1 MRAVGVEDFGGPAAL
16 QVFEVAEPHAGPGEL
31 RIRVRAATV
40 NPTDTGLR
48 AGWYGPRLNDQQPP
62 YIPGMD
68 AAGVIDEVGDGSTTV
83 DGTPWQLGDEVMAIV
98 LPTEPRKGAY
108 AEQIVVPAAS
118 VARLPKGTDAV
129 AASGLPM
136 NGLTARVALDEL
148 GLRPGQTIAV
158 TGAAGAFGGY
168 IVQLAKADGLRV
180 IADASEADEQLVRDL
195 GADDVVRRGDDV
207 ADRIRAL
214 VPEGVDGLADGAV
227 QSELV
232 VDAIADGGGMAVVR
246 GWNGDPGRGI
256 TVHKIMVFGHARDT
270 EALDQLRQRVEDGVV
285 TLRVAQTF
293 PAEQAAEAH
302 RTLEAGGV
310 RGRLVLTF
318 D

>member
-1 MRAVGVEDFGGPAAL
+1 MRAVGVVEFGGPEAL
-16 QVFEVAEPHAGPGEL
+16 HLVEVPEPHAGPGEV
-31 RIRVRAATV
+31 RIRVRAATI
-40 NPTDTGLR
+40 NPTDPGLR
-48 AGWYGPRLNDQQPP
+48 AGWYGPRLGDQQPP

-68 AAGVIDEVGDGSTTV
+68 AAGVVDEVDEVGSTSV
-83 DGTPWQLGDEVMAIV
+83 DGTPWQPDDEVMAIV

-118 VARLPKGTDAV
+118 VARLPKGSDAV

-148 GLRPGQTIAV
+148 GLQPGQTIAV

-168 IVQLAKADGLRV
+168 VVQLAKADGLRV

-207 ADRIRAL
+207 AERIRAL
-214 VPEGVDGLADGAV
+214 VPDGVDDLADGAV

-232 VDAIADGGGMAVVR
+232 VGAFKDGGGMAVVR
-246 GWNGDPGRGI
+246 GWDGDPGRGI
-256 TVHKIMVFGHARDT
+256 TVHKIMVLGHAR
-270 EALDQLRQRVEDGVV
+270 
-285 TLRVAQTF
+285 
-293 PAEQAAEAH
+293 
-302 RTLEAGGV
+302 EAGRRGPPHPGSRWRAGPLGPDLRLSV
-310 RGRLVLTF
+310 SVPGRSGPATLPRPAPTPPTRGR
-318 D
+318 